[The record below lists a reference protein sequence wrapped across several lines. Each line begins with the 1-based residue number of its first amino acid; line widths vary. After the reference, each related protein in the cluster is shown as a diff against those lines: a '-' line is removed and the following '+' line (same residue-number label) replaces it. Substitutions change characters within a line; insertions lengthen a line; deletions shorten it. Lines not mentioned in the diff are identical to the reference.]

1 MGLMWSFVHPLLMLA
16 VYTFVFSVVFEAKW
30 GTSEERSSTDFAL
43 ILFVGLI
50 LHGLLAEVLNQAPG
64 LITRNTNY
72 VKKVVFPLEILPI
85 INVGA
90 ALFHATTGFIVLLL
104 SMLILK
110 GTAPWTLILLPLT
123 FLPLLILAAG
133 ISWLLS
139 SMGVFVRDI
148 GQATSIIAM
157 VLLFVSPVFFP
168 ASAIPESFRP
178 LIALNPLTFIIEET
192 RAVVI
197 WGRVPDIKGLA
208 LYTTITGLFTW
219 LCFAWFQKTRKG
231 FPDVL

>member
-1 MGLMWSFVHPLLMLA
+1 MLA

-30 GTSEERSSTDFAL
+30 GASDDRSSTEFAL

-50 LHGLLAEVLNQAPG
+50 VHGLLAEVLNQSPG

-72 VKKVVFPLEILPI
+72 VTKVVFPLEILPI
-85 INVGA
+85 INVGT
-90 ALFHATTGFIVLLL
+90 ALFHAATGLIVLLL
-104 SMLILK
+104 SMLFIK
-110 GTAPWTLILLPLT
+110 GAIPWTALLIPLII
-123 FLPLLILAAG
+123 LPLLILAAG

-178 LIALNPLTFIIEET
+178 LIALNPLTFIIEEA
-192 RAVVI
+192 RAVLI
-197 WGRVPDIKGLA
+197 WGQLPNLKGM
-208 LYTTITGLFTW
+208 TIYMTSSGIFTW